1 MEVEVE
7 KLCLT
12 LRSRKG
18 FLKKV
23 KKDFDSVSSSYKK
36 MGVYNKNVRSFVDFK
51 Y

>member
-7 KLCLT
+7 KPCLT

-36 MGVYNKNVRSFVDFK
+36 IRVGKNVKPSSEPIN
-51 Y
+51 